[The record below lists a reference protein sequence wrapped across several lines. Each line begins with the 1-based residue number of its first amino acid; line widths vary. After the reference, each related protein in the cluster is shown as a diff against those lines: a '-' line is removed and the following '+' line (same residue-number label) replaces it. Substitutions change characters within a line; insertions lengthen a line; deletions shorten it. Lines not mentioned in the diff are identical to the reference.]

1 MTRPGS
7 CERSAGERVRGASHA
22 GGPGPRIVRALAL
35 LSLLVVASGCSSL
48 WNALGGDFAGE
59 PWELDANVSTGAKQ
73 LIAAAF
79 EGLPEGAPVD
89 HHVHLLTDEVH
100 PDWLSPWHP
109 ISHGMAMTYMDAAGV
124 ELGPELEVDYVER
137 LTALMHGF
145 PREPRVFLYAMDHNH
160 DAAGQID
167 AEHTTF
173 RVANEAVVRW
183 AREFPERFEPVVS
196 LHPART
202 DALEQLDRWAAE
214 GVRFLKWIP
223 ASQRIDLA
231 DEGYRA
237 FYERLVEHDI
247 TLLCHTGAEA
257 AIDAEHHELGNPLRL
272 RYPLSLGVRVVAL
285 HMATTGTEP
294 DTDDVDEPS
303 RRAFDL
309 LLRLLDDPAYV
320 GQLYGE
326 ISASIFVNRD
336 AEVLATLL
344 ERQDLHPRLI
354 NGSDYPLCAVNVL
367 VQTDHLAD
375 DGFLTE
381 VQAAQLDEIYA
392 YNPLLF
398 DFVLKRTI
406 VHPETGQGFAPSVF
420 GSPFSEVG
428 QPSL

>member
-1 MTRPGS
+1 MKLAPT
-7 CERSAGERVRGASHA
+7 VRTL
-22 GGPGPRIVRALAL
+22 VL
-35 LSLLVVASGCSSL
+35 LSLLCATSACSSL

-59 PWELDANVSTGAKQ
+59 PWELEGNVSTGAKQ

-89 HHVHLLTDEVH
+89 HHVHLLTPEVH

-124 ELGPELEVDYVER
+124 ELGPELETDYVER
-137 LTALMHGF
+137 LSALMHGF
-145 PREPRVFLYAMDHNH
+145 PRELRVFLYAMDHNH
-160 DAAGQID
+160 DADGVVD

-173 RVANEAVVRW
+173 HVGNERVVHW
-183 AREFPERFEPVVS
+183 ARRFPERFEPVMSV
-196 LHPART
+196 HPARP
-202 DALEQLDRWAAE
+202 DALAQLDHWASQ

-223 ASQRIDLA
+223 ASQRIDPA
-231 DEGYRA
+231 HEGYRA
-237 FYERLVEHDI
+237 FYEKLVDHDI

-285 HMATTGTEP
+285 HMGTTGREP
-294 DTDDVDEPS
+294 DTEHPDRPS

-309 LLRLLDDPAYV
+309 LLRLLDDPRYE

-326 ISASIFVNRD
+326 ISASVFVNRD

-344 ERQDLHPRLI
+344 KRQDLHPRLL

-367 VQTDHLAD
+367 VQTDRLAD

-381 VQAAQLDEIYA
+381 AQAAQLEEIYK

-398 DFVLKRTI
+398 DFVLKRTL
-406 VHPETGQGFAPSVF
+406 VHPETGQGFAASVF
-420 GSPFSEVG
+420 GSPFQG
-428 QPSL
+428 ATR